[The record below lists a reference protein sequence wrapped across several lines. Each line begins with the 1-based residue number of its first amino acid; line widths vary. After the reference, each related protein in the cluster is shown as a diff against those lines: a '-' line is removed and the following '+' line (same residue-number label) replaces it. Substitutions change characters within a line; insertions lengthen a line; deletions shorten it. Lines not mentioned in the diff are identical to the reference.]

1 MPIMKR
7 LNILFALL
15 LTLNL
20 AACGGSSSDNETS
33 SASTT
38 PEEVEPQRE
47 YGIIVDGY
55 TIANDTVRSG
65 ETLGGILG
73 RRGIS
78 AVKVDRLDKA
88 SAEVFPLRQIRAGN
102 AYTTFMRTEQD
113 SSGSREILDYMVYHR
128 NAIDYVVFGFVGDT
142 VSVTLGQRPV
152 DIVRQRRA
160 ATITSSLWGAIME
173 QELPYALAA
182 EFEDIYQWTVDFFG
196 IQEGDSFAVLY
207 DEKFV
212 DSTSVG
218 IGRIWGAEF
227 KHGGKTYYAIPFA
240 QDEGKLRYWESTG
253 ESLRKQL
260 LKAPLKYTRI
270 SSKFSNAR
278 LHPVYKVY
286 RPHHGVDYAAP
297 MGTPVH
303 SVADGVVT
311 FCGWGGGGGNT
322 IKIKHPGNL
331 MTGYLHLQKFA
342 KGIKVGTHVSQGEL
356 IGYVGST
363 GTSTGPHLDYRI
375 WKNGTA
381 IDPLKIPQEPAE
393 PIRAENKAEFEAIRD
408 RVIAELEG
416 RATEAEYITDDDI
429 FRRKDEAQEAA
440 DSTSTATTEQP
451 AEKR

>member
-1 MPIMKR
+1 MKR
-7 LNILFALL
+7 LNLLIALL
-15 LTLNL
+15 LTLSL

-33 SASTT
+33 TSVSNT

-47 YGIIVDGY
+47 FGIIIDGY
-55 TIANDTVRSG
+55 TILNDTVRSG
-65 ETLGGILG
+65 ETVGGILG
-73 RRGIS
+73 RRGIP
-78 AVKVDRLDKA
+78 AVKVDRLDKV
-88 SAEVFPLRQIRAGN
+88 SADVFPLRQIRAGN

-113 SSGSREILDYMVYHR
+113 SSGTREILDYMVYHR
-128 NAIDYVVFGFVGDT
+128 NAIDYVVFGFVGDSI
-142 VSVTLGQRPV
+142 SVELGQRPV
-152 DIVRQRRA
+152 NIVRQRRA

-173 QELPYALAA
+173 QNLPYALAA

-240 QDEGKLRYWESTG
+240 QDEGKLRYWEASG

-393 PIRAENKAEFEAIRD
+393 PIREENMAEFEALRN

-416 RATEAEYITDDDI
+416 RATESDYITDDDI
-429 FRRKDEAQEAA
+429 FRRNTTAVEAA
-440 DSTSTATTEQP
+440 DSTVTDKKEQP
-451 AEKR
+451 AEIE

>member
-20 AACGGSSSDNETS
+20 VACGGSSSDNETS
-33 SASTT
+33 SAATT

>member
-1 MPIMKR
+1 MKR

-55 TIANDTVRSG
+55 TISNDTVRSG

-152 DIVRQRRA
+152 DIVRQRRT

-429 FRRKDEAQEAA
+429 FRRKAEAQEAA

>member
-1 MPIMKR
+1 MKR

-47 YGIIVDGY
+47 FGIIVDGY
-55 TIANDTVRSG
+55 TISNDTVRSG

-113 SSGSREILDYMVYHR
+113 SSGRREILDYMVYHR

-142 VSVTLGQRPV
+142 VSVELGQRPV
-152 DIVRQRRA
+152 DIVRQRRT

-173 QELPYALAA
+173 QDLPYALAA

-416 RATEAEYITDDDI
+416 RATEADYITDDDI
-429 FRRKDEAQEAA
+429 FRRKGEAQEVA

>member
-1 MPIMKR
+1 MKR

-15 LTLNL
+15 LTLSL

-38 PEEVEPQRE
+38 PKEVEPQRE

-55 TIANDTVRSG
+55 TISNDTVRSG

-113 SSGSREILDYMVYHR
+113 SSGRREILDYMVYHR

-152 DIVRQRRA
+152 DIVRQRRT

-429 FRRKDEAQEAA
+429 FRRKGEAQEAA

>member
-1 MPIMKR
+1 MKR

-429 FRRKDEAQEAA
+429 FRRKGEAQEAA

>member
-1 MPIMKR
+1 MKR

-15 LTLNL
+15 LTLSL

-152 DIVRQRRA
+152 DIVRQRRT

-429 FRRKDEAQEAA
+429 FRRKAEAQEAA